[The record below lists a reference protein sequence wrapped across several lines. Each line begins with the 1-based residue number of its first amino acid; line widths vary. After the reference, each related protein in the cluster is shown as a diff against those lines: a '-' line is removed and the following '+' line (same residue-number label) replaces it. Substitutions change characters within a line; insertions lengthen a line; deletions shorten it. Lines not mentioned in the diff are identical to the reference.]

1 MLAARDVEAFSTVVG
16 LDRDEPR
23 TISLTIVFGRK
34 LCLSAFLMFL
44 IEPIVAKMVLPIFG
58 GSPMVW
64 NTSIGRQG
72 RQ

>member
-16 LDRDEPR
+16 LDRDEAR

-58 GSPMVW
+58 SPMVW